1 MKRKFHLYRFVVLD
15 FLAALIAWILFY
27 ILRKKILGEGYSTPD
42 LRLLGNALL
51 IGSFWLL
58 VYYFFGFYSEI
69 YRKSRI
75 KEIFLMMAVSLL
87 GSIVLFFTLMLD
99 DEGVQQYQAYYKTFT
114 AYFLLH
120 YFITIIPKVFLITFV
135 KNQVKKK
142 KLFFNTILIG
152 SGPKALDIYKE
163 IENSFETL
171 GLKFLAYLPVSK
183 EYGSFGNTLRCL
195 GDLSRLETIL
205 SRTHTEQVV
214 LAVEPEEY
222 SYLKDI
228 LFRLEQHPSIRIS
241 IISDIHQYLL
251 GSIRVN
257 HSFDIPLMDVNQDL
271 MPEWQANMKR
281 ISDVIISALVMLL
294 GMPFFLLIGL
304 IIKLTSKGPV
314 LYSQERIGK
323 DGKPFMIFKF
333 RSMRVDAEKN
343 GPALTQEKDNRI
355 TGIGNFM
362 RKTRIDEF
370 PQFYNVFIGDM
381 SLVGPRP
388 ERQFFID
395 QIVKLAPHYKHLHKV
410 RPGITS
416 LGQVKY
422 GYAKNVEEM
431 IARLKYDIVYIENM
445 SFAMDLRILL
455 YTVLVM
461 VQGRGK

>member
-1 MKRKFHLYRFVVLD
+1 LKRKFHLYRFVGLD
-15 FLAALIAWILFY
+15 FITGLITWVIFFVV
-27 ILRKKILGEGYSTPD
+27 RKKILGENIVDPGLSVW
-42 LRLLGNALL
+42 LNA
-51 IGSFWLL
+51 SAVAVFWII

-75 KEIFLMMAVSLL
+75 KEIFLLMAVSGL
-87 GSIVLFFTLMLD
+87 GCIVLFFSLMLD
-99 DEGVQQYQAYYKTFT
+99 DQGVQNYKEYYKTFT
-114 AYFLLH
+114 AYFVLH
-120 YFITIIPKVFLITFV
+120 YFITVIPKVILITYV

-142 KLFFNTILIG
+142 HLYFNTIIIG
-152 SGPKALDIYKE
+152 SGPKALDIYNE
-163 IENSFETL
+163 IEHSYETL
-171 GLKFLAYLPVSK
+171 GLKFLAYMPVNSNRN
-183 EYGSFGNTLRCL
+183 SFDGILRTL
-195 GDLSRLETIL
+195 GDCKQLEVIL
-205 SRTHTEQVV
+205 RRTHAEHVV
-214 LAVEPEEY
+214 IAVEPEEY
-222 SYLKDI
+222 SAIQEI
-228 LFRLEQHPSIRIS
+228 LFRLDQFRSVRIS

-257 HSFDIPLMDVNQDL
+257 HSFDIPLLEVNQEL
-271 MPEWQANMKR
+271 MPVWQANMKR
-281 ISDVIISALVMLL
+281 VSDIIFSALVIVI
-294 GMPFFLLIGL
+294 GMPFFLMIGA

-314 LYSQERIGK
+314 IYSQERIGK
-323 DGKPFMIFKF
+323 EGKPFMIFKF
-333 RSMRVDAEKN
+333 RSMRVDAEKD

-355 TGIGNFM
+355 TSIGQFM

-370 PQFYNVFIGDM
+370 PQFYNVLIGDM

-395 QIVKLAPHYKHLHKV
+395 QIVKVAPHYKHLQKV

-416 LGQVKY
+416 LGQVKF

-431 IARLKYDIVYIENM
+431 VARLKYDIVYLENI